1 MSEPQPPVGWPFGK
15 KAKHVAR
22 IRLRDL
28 IRAER
33 QRARLHIH
41 LIKQSEPI
49 ASPDRIALVI
59 LDRWKTAAAVE
70 GGVTGAFGLLGVPL
84 NFLLFAYFQLAAVVS
99 IAEVYGIEL
108 EGEAGEDALLSVVG
122 RAHGMEDVVRASPR
136 VLGAVAKALAMHYGL
151 GIVGRLIPL
160 AAAPISAKL
169 NERDMARVGGE
180 ALRRFGNVLSI
191 E

>member
-1 MSEPQPPVGWPFGK
+1 VSEPQPPVGWPFGK

>member
-15 KAKHVAR
+15 KAKHAAR
-22 IRLRDL
+22 LKLRDL

-41 LIKQSEPI
+41 LIKQSEPV

-59 LDRWKTAAAVE
+59 LERWKKAAAVE
-70 GGVTGAFGLLGVPL
+70 GGVTGAFGLLGVPV

-136 VLGAVAKALAMHYGL
+136 VLGAIAKALAMHYGL
-151 GIVGRLIPL
+151 GLVGRLVPL